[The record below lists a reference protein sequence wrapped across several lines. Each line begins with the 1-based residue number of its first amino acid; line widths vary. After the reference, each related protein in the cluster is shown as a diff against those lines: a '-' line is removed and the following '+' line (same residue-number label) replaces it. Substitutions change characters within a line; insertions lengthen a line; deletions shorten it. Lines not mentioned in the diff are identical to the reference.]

1 MGKEKV
7 LRKSILELTHDEAR
21 DFFLSGDAYFSEK
34 LPPYFDF
41 EGFISSIYEII
52 DKRKLKDLLLK
63 KGILP
68 SKFEKVNHVIYHNKD
83 GKYAWRPLQLI
94 NPVLYILLVRIITE
108 KDNWKLILKR
118 FEDLKIDQIECT
130 SMPVCPIKIDK
141 KSETLKGASIS
152 EWVERNEQKS
162 LSLALN
168 YEYVL
173 HTDIV
178 DCYGSIYT
186 HTIAWALH
194 DKETAKENKNG
205 TVKESLVGDEID
217 KTIQGMQH
225 GQTNGIPQG
234 SVLMDF
240 IAEMVLAY
248 ADSLLEKELKKELSQ
263 GPVLNFRILR
273 HRDDYRVFAQNSS
286 DLEMIMRSLS
296 KILMEL
302 GMKLNKEKTY
312 ISNNIISSSLKQ
324 DKKDWMV
331 YEKESNTIFRKLIS
345 LHEFSL
351 THTNAGTIARV
362 LSQVYKDIRRK
373 RRLSLDAQINEIGE
387 KKIRMRKVDI
397 VKLSDMEKL
406 CSILVSI
413 MTRNSNIYSIGCAIL
428 SHLLE
433 MERDEG
439 KKEALKSKII
449 EKLRTI
455 QNSGILEL
463 WLQRICLQNKDI
475 IWSEML
481 TKKVN
486 EDEIEIWNFDWVK
499 EDISS
504 NIKKNLSF
512 IDQKK
517 KNKLGKKVS
526 SDEVEVFS
534 QYN

>member
-1 MGKEKV
+1 
-7 LRKSILELTHDEAR
+7 
-21 DFFLSGDAYFSEK
+21 
-34 LPPYFDF
+34 
-41 EGFISSIYEII
+41 
-52 DKRKLKDLLLK
+52 
-63 KGILP
+63 
-68 SKFEKVNHVIYHNKD
+68 
-83 GKYAWRPLQLI
+83 
-94 NPVLYILLVRIITE
+94 
-108 KDNWKLILKR
+108 
-118 FEDLKIDQIECT
+118 
-130 SMPVCPIKIDK
+130 
-141 KSETLKGASIS
+141 
-152 EWVERNEQKS
+152 
-162 LSLALN
+162 
-168 YEYVL
+168 
-173 HTDIV
+173 
-178 DCYGSIYT
+178 
-186 HTIAWALH
+186 
-194 DKETAKENKNG
+194 
-205 TVKESLVGDEID
+205 
-217 KTIQGMQH
+217 
-225 GQTNGIPQG
+225 
-234 SVLMDF
+234 
-240 IAEMVLAY
+240 
-248 ADSLLEKELKKELSQ
+248 
-263 GPVLNFRILR
+263 
-273 HRDDYRVFAQNSS
+273 
-286 DLEMIMRSLS
+286 
-296 KILMEL
+296 
-302 GMKLNKEKTY
+302 
-312 ISNNIISSSLKQ
+312 
-324 DKKDWMV
+324 MV